1 MCNLAGEQT
10 VQTRRSLVT
19 ALGALAACGYDRPA
33 QSQDWP
39 RRSVR
44 VIVPFAPGGA
54 TDGIA
59 RIVAQHLAQLFGHQF
74 IVENRLG
81 AGGAL
86 AAEAVARSPADGY
99 TLLLATLPQIAIVP
113 AIAKTQYDPVKDFA
127 PITNIAAIPFILI
140 VHRNVP
146 AATLSEFIEY
156 VRERPGKVAY
166 ASAGPGS
173 LIHLAMALLLKRAG
187 LEMIH
192 SSYKGSVPAMMD
204 VVAGHVP
211 ACFAAV
217 SDAIAQA
224 SSGAVRMLAVSG
236 SKRIPQISHVPTLG
250 ESGFPGLTMT
260 AWNGLMAPA
269 GTPTAPIEQIAT
281 EVIRALREPKVVEL
295 LASYGADPIGSSPQE
310 IAATTAADIPPW
322 AEAG

>member
-1 MCNLAGEQT
+1 
-10 VQTRRSLVT
+10 
-19 ALGALAACGYDRPA
+19 LGGLAACGLAGTA

-44 VIVPFAPGGA
+44 IIVPFAAGGA

-59 RIVAQHLAQLFGHQF
+59 RIISQHLGRLFGHQF

-81 AGGAL
+81 IGGAI
-86 AAEAVARSPADGY
+86 AAEAVARAPADGY

-127 PITNIAAIPFILI
+127 PITNIAAIPFILV
-140 VHRNVP
+140 VHPSIP
-146 AATLSEFIEY
+146 AATLREFIDF
-156 VRERPGKVAY
+156 VRERPGRLAY

-217 SDAIAQA
+217 SDAMAQA

-236 SKRIPQISHVPTLG
+236 SRRIPQIPHVPTLG
-250 ESGFPGLTMT
+250 ESGFPDLNIT

-269 GTPTAPIEQIAT
+269 RTPTAPIEQIAA
-281 EVIRALREPKVVEL
+281 EVIHALKEPKIVER
-295 LASYGADPIGSSPQE
+295 LANYGADPIGSSPRE
-310 IAATTAADIPPW
+310 FAATIAADIPLW
-322 AEAG
+322 AEAVATAGIKQ

>member
-1 MCNLAGEQT
+1 M
-10 VQTRRSLVT
+10 T
-19 ALGALAACGYDRPA
+19 ALGALAACSFDRPA

-39 RRSVR
+39 RRPVK

-59 RIVAQHLAQLFGHQF
+59 RIVAQHLAQLFGSQF

-81 AGGAL
+81 AGGAI

-156 VRERPGKVAY
+156 VRERPGKLAY

-217 SDAIAQA
+217 SDAMAQA

-236 SKRIPQISHVPTLG
+236 SRRIPQISQVPTLG
-250 ESGFPGLTMT
+250 EAGFSDLTMT

-269 GTPTAPIEQIAT
+269 GTPTAPIEQIAA
-281 EVIRALREPKVVEL
+281 EVIRALREPKVVERL
-295 LASYGADPIGSSPQE
+295 VSYGAEPIGSSPRE
-310 IAATTAADIPPW
+310 FAATIAADIPLW
-322 AEAG
+322 AEAVATAGIKQ

>member
-1 MCNLAGEQT
+1 MA
-10 VQTRRSLVT
+10 
-19 ALGALAACGYDRPA
+19 ALGALAAYGFDRPA

-59 RIVAQHLAQLFGHQF
+59 RIVTQHLAQLFGHQF

-81 AGGAL
+81 AGGAI
-86 AAEAVARSPADGY
+86 AAEAAARAPADGY

-113 AIAKTQYDPVKDFA
+113 AVAKTQYDPVKDFA
-127 PITNIAAIPFILI
+127 PITNIAAIPFILV
-140 VHRNVP
+140 VHPSVP
-146 AATLSEFIEY
+146 TATLSEFIVF
-156 VRERPGKVAY
+156 VRERPSKLAY

-217 SDAIAQA
+217 SDAMAQA
-224 SSGAVRMLAVSG
+224 SGGAVRMLAVSG
-236 SKRIPQISHVPTLG
+236 GRRIPQIPHVPTLA
-250 ESGFPGLTMT
+250 ESGFPDLTMT

-269 GTPTAPIEQIAT
+269 GTPTALIQQIAA
-281 EVIRALREPKVVEL
+281 EVIRALRQPKVIER
-295 LASYGADPIGSSPQE
+295 LASYGADPIGSTPRE
-310 IAATTAADIPPW
+310 FAATIAADIPLW
-322 AEAG
+322 AEAVATAGIKQ